1 MAHSAKTSKLI
12 RFISPSE
19 TCWIH
24 KWLTTSILLVLSNR
38 LNIEK
43 GLSVGFQKWVGLKS
57 NGIIIFK
64 VMTSND
70 YCRILFEYSVKVKSL
85 VLVQLPVHT

>member
-24 KWLTTSILLVLSNR
+24 KWLTSILLVLSNR
-38 LNIEK
+38 LKIEK
-43 GLSVGFQKWVGLKS
+43 GLSVGFQNWVGLKYNNYFQNNDKQWLLS
-57 NGIIIFK
+57 NFIWIFG
-64 VMTSND
+64 
-70 YCRILFEYSVKVKSL
+70 
-85 VLVQLPVHT
+85 